1 MSSNILTTAHLNY
14 LYWSNPTVL
23 VSDPPAFRLPPS
35 ICYAPLHLI
44 HHYRTSSSISLNRRY
59 WAKHFP
65 RTRQPLV
72 YYTPYGI
79 AAAGTAASI
88 IVDADEQKGAEIDAS

>member
-44 HHYRTSSSISLNRRY
+44 HHYRTSSSISLNRPRY
-59 WAKHFP
+59 HMHPQSAPTILNMMKNMNNQTVKH
-65 RTRQPLV
+65 
-72 YYTPYGI
+72 GI
-79 AAAGTAASI
+79 KRKF
-88 IVDADEQKGAEIDAS
+88 DELK